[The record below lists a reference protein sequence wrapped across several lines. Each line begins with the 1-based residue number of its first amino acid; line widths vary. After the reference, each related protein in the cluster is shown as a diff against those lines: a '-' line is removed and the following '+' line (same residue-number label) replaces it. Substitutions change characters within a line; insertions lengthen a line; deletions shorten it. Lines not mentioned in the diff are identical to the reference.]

1 MSYSKKTY
9 SRKGGGGKG
18 NPFDRMMKEQCNKP
32 VAAKSA
38 GIVGKWGATSFTSVR
53 TGDQPVPPPGV
64 PRAKKFFKS
73 RTQENSDSCEPSS
86 GDSLVTVSA
95 AAVLPPSSTSPAP
108 LPTKKFFKK
117 SRVVEEVTK
126 EESVEG
132 VEDEAPSSRHRPR
145 RPAQRTERMSPR
157 PPVPRSP
164 LQARSPLQVKS
175 PQQEMS
181 SPRQSPR
188 SPQPNPKYP
197 REPISRVSR
206 RPPPPNSQS
215 PPSQSASLPSLES
228 TQAAS
233 ATATADPFDV
243 MRNMKRGKRKLDE
256 EKEESSTNQ
265 PPLKLKLSLTKSP
278 VKGNVEFSVV
288 GNKEGKRK
296 GRGVEE
302 SSSPPPP
309 FLSDQSP
316 PRPPSPRAAVKRKV
330 KRPALIE
337 DDPQRPPS
345 PKPPSPPPIVKRK
358 GRAKVEEE
366 EVSPREPSPP
376 APVVVKPLP
385 TVKRKIKKP
394 VDEATTASHSA
405 NLSEPDLT
413 KRKTRQDESRL
424 EAPQMKPQTEEVLGR
439 SKKEESVLSAAQRR
453 RASPPPRKPLSPVQ
467 RPRSPDPPI
476 RAPSPDDTE
485 LHFPARIPARDQAAP
500 RPQVSTKK
508 SIFKS
513 RSKPEPAPPAKEPSP
528 PKVEKPTPAPFI
540 EEPRVPLI
548 SSSHD
553 LFKAWDKEIP
563 SCASP
568 ASSSGDQDNEA
579 PGTSPIKK
587 EETKLPP
594 SKPVIK
600 TFSKKPE
607 LIEKKLPPLKA
618 FSDDDDGS
626 ESMIPG
632 DLKPI
637 KTFSRAKREE
647 MDPPAKV
654 PKAAPKPARPT
665 VYGAPMA
672 RGDSSPEFKINF
684 PTRITQPQP
693 QPPSLASGRVV
704 GQKRSIF
711 KSKSKENT
719 APPKKALSLYKHK
732 MGWGGERERKSREE
746 ESSSQPSS
754 TAELLS
760 SYDDSEFDED
770 GPGSQES
777 DLSFAPGRLQRVA
790 TYPASNTGIDE
801 EGDMVTQVKCPKSYK
816 EYYTVIKKVK
826 KAHEMNDMGEYQ
838 EFADDVEYIAD
849 GLKVRN
855 STAARCLAAVS
866 LAQKCMKPSFR
877 MHLRAHGEVSKFFV
891 ELKDAPTNPS
901 LALCTST
908 ILFVLSQDRLNMDMD
923 RDSLE
928 LMLNLLDTDCNIK
941 TALEGHRELAKNK
954 QKVIDICTE
963 MKAAGHAGSLNI
975 DLLSADHLA
984 METLLSMT
992 SKRAGEWFKEELR
1005 ELGGL
1010 GHLARTLSDCV
1021 SYLTVKKIA
1030 TWTEALTDKL
1040 KKANRILRVLENVS
1054 HENEENCN
1062 YLIAYGREGGEE
1074 GEEFL
1079 EVLQKFFR
1087 LLDEEV
1093 QLNPTTDMADREEV
1107 GSVLRDTLFSLI
1119 RVHINI
1125 VHDYRPKANGSLH
1138 VGQKQG
1144 CVGRVLRCLFI
1155 MPYWFCPLGKRFEAL
1170 VLALTLLINMVE
1182 HCEENR
1188 QSLMDSMAAQKE
1200 LDSFC
1205 VKEEPR
1211 MAVEDLVQ
1219 LFVDRDTL
1227 AKMSEEKTD
1236 NILDDV
1242 EEEVQEVDPKEE
1254 SKDAKP
1260 TLDDTVQKL
1269 IGKAGNHMESTLIA
1283 AYVGLIIG
1291 YLVQN
1296 SDDYECRIREYL
1308 PSRDFKA
1315 VVSVLHKMHNF
1326 MKMTALGTVSSSKGL
1341 KATEK
1346 IIKYLEKVDAP
1357 PEDEPEEE
1365 ESGDFTLFNVSTDDT
1380 TLLNAGPNVD
1390 DQTSYSF
1397 DDWGKL

>member
-1 MSYSKKTY
+1 
-9 SRKGGGGKG
+9 
-18 NPFDRMMKEQCNKP
+18 
-32 VAAKSA
+32 
-38 GIVGKWGATSFTSVR
+38 
-53 TGDQPVPPPGV
+53 
-64 PRAKKFFKS
+64 
-73 RTQENSDSCEPSS
+73 
-86 GDSLVTVSA
+86 
-95 AAVLPPSSTSPAP
+95 
-108 LPTKKFFKK
+108 
-117 SRVVEEVTK
+117 
-126 EESVEG
+126 
-132 VEDEAPSSRHRPR
+132 
-145 RPAQRTERMSPR
+145 
-157 PPVPRSP
+157 
-164 LQARSPLQVKS
+164 
-175 PQQEMS
+175 
-181 SPRQSPR
+181 
-188 SPQPNPKYP
+188 
-197 REPISRVSR
+197 
-206 RPPPPNSQS
+206 
-215 PPSQSASLPSLES
+215 
-228 TQAAS
+228 
-233 ATATADPFDV
+233 

-256 EKEESSTNQ
+256 EKEDSSTNQ

-309 FLSDQSP
+309 FPSDQSP

-345 PKPPSPPPIVKRK
+345 PKPASPPPIVKRK

-394 VDEATTASHSA
+394 VDEATTSSHSA
-405 NLSEPDLT
+405 NPSEPDLT
-413 KRKTRQDESRL
+413 KRKTRQDESRF
-424 EAPQMKPQTEEVLGR
+424 EAPQMKPQTEELLER
-439 SKKEESVLSAAQRR
+439 SKKEEPVLSAAQRR

-594 SKPVIK
+594 SKPVVK

-732 MGWGGERERKSREE
+732 MGWGGERERDRKSREE

-877 MHLRAHGEVSKFFV
+877 CS
-891 ELKDAPTNPS
+891 
-901 LALCTST
+901 ALGST
-908 ILFVLSQDRLNMDMD
+908 R
-923 RDSLE
+923 
-928 LMLNLLDTDCNIK
+928 
-941 TALEGHRELAKNK
+941 
-954 QKVIDICTE
+954 
-963 MKAAGHAGSLNI
+963 
-975 DLLSADHLA
+975 
-984 METLLSMT
+984 
-992 SKRAGEWFKEELR
+992 
-1005 ELGGL
+1005 
-1010 GHLARTLSDCV
+1010 
-1021 SYLTVKKIA
+1021 
-1030 TWTEALTDKL
+1030 
-1040 KKANRILRVLENVS
+1040 RIL
-1054 HENEENCN
+1054 
-1062 YLIAYGREGGEE
+1062 YA
-1074 GEEFL
+1074 
-1079 EVLQKFFR
+1079 
-1087 LLDEEV
+1087 
-1093 QLNPTTDMADREEV
+1093 
-1107 GSVLRDTLFSLI
+1107 FS
-1119 RVHINI
+1119 
-1125 VHDYRPKANGSLH
+1125 S
-1138 VGQKQG
+1138 
-1144 CVGRVLRCLFI
+1144 
-1155 MPYWFCPLGKRFEAL
+1155 
-1170 VLALTLLINMVE
+1170 
-1182 HCEENR
+1182 
-1188 QSLMDSMAAQKE
+1188 
-1200 LDSFC
+1200 
-1205 VKEEPR
+1205 
-1211 MAVEDLVQ
+1211 LVQ
-1219 LFVDRDTL
+1219 L
-1227 AKMSEEKTD
+1227 
-1236 NILDDV
+1236 
-1242 EEEVQEVDPKEE
+1242 P
-1254 SKDAKP
+1254 
-1260 TLDDTVQKL
+1260 
-1269 IGKAGNHMESTLIA
+1269 
-1283 AYVGLIIG
+1283 
-1291 YLVQN
+1291 
-1296 SDDYECRIREYL
+1296 
-1308 PSRDFKA
+1308 
-1315 VVSVLHKMHNF
+1315 
-1326 MKMTALGTVSSSKGL
+1326 
-1341 KATEK
+1341 
-1346 IIKYLEKVDAP
+1346 
-1357 PEDEPEEE
+1357 
-1365 ESGDFTLFNVSTDDT
+1365 
-1380 TLLNAGPNVD
+1380 
-1390 DQTSYSF
+1390 
-1397 DDWGKL
+1397 